1 MTHKRHRTK
10 IRWRFSYQAVQHI
23 VDLSIGEFAGEEGK
37 PSQNCEGL
45 LFMEICGIIKGG
57 WVTFANLHFHIAR
70 GNIILL
76 DKGIIIASHP
86 VVNMECENSVNFGG

>member
-10 IRWRFSYQAVQHI
+10 YGGVSVYQGVQHN

-57 WVTFANLHFHIAR
+57 RVAFANLHFHIAR